1 MTQTE
6 QEFFERCML
15 LEEIRFE
22 LEDKIEDILDYLMK
36 SNLTL
41 EEMYKVQ
48 EIAYGET
55 YTPTYNKEL
64 KRALEIF

>member
-1 MTQTE
+1 MTPTE
-6 QEFFERCML
+6 EELFERCL
-15 LEEIRFE
+15 TLEGIRFD
-22 LEDKIEDILDYLMK
+22 LEDKIEDILDFLMK
-36 SNLTL
+36 SNITV
-41 EEMYKVQ
+41 EEMDKIQ